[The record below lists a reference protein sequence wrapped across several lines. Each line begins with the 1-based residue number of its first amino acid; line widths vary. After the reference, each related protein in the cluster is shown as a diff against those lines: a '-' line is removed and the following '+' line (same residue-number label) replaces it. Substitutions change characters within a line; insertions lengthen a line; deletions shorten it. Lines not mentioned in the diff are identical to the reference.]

1 MKTLDRSD
9 IPQDFIYYRTGSKV
23 FYDYYAH
30 YSRKMTEMTGEWY
43 EFFKAGRICW
53 NFYSVIFEKIDIE
66 PTREFLMRFW
76 IHHGVVFWCPRRI
89 TVKPKW
95 WIRLPLF
102 MTQSLLHS
110 SRSAFS
116 ILDRPDYWNRWSIT
130 ARAHRRN
137 ILSLIESGK
146 LDIIETKDGTFFLDI
161 YQKTVVPDPNKDQLI
176 EWLGNTFALGMDN
189 LRIYIASID
198 WVPLAGAVFI
208 DEGVT
213 TEYFTSFYHHDS
225 KVYHL
230 GIALMDRWFHDSY
243 TKWMKYCD
251 LDHMADGWQSRST
264 RWYTKFKSSL
274 VDYDVFFHDLWI
286 KIF

>member
-1 MKTLDRSD
+1 
-9 IPQDFIYYRTGSKV
+9 
-23 FYDYYAH
+23 
-30 YSRKMTEMTGEWY
+30 
-43 EFFKAGRICW
+43 
-53 NFYSVIFEKIDIE
+53 
-66 PTREFLMRFW
+66 
-76 IHHGVVFWCPRRI
+76 
-89 TVKPKW
+89 
-95 WIRLPLF
+95 

-198 WVPLAGAVFI
+198 
-208 DEGVT
+208 
-213 TEYFTSFYHHDS
+213 
-225 KVYHL
+225 
-230 GIALMDRWFHDSY
+230 
-243 TKWMKYCD
+243 
-251 LDHMADGWQSRST
+251 
-264 RWYTKFKSSL
+264 
-274 VDYDVFFHDLWI
+274 
-286 KIF
+286 